1 MQYQNLALQLKGRVA
16 DTKTGCLFRERLKE
30 LNLAEALFAR
40 FHELKSNIPACIE
53 YVFGGQAAIGGP
65 IVRTIGLK
73 RARVKIGITNL
84 VYSIRRLGQL
94 LPQAFTSATA

>member
-1 MQYQNLALQLKGRVA
+1 M
-16 DTKTGCLFRERLKE
+16 
-30 LNLAEALFAR
+30 
-40 FHELKSNIPACIE
+40 SS
-53 YVFGGQAAIGGP
+53 GGQAAIGGH